1 MGSCSNFSA
10 SLALRYLSKLATM
23 HASPLL
29 FIGVIA
35 CCSHMAAGV
44 EDKRL
49 SQAILGDDEC
59 ASDDAT
65 RCSLSARQL
74 RGEVLSLEAQEE
86 EVDVSDGEFV
96 ASKSFGSFDWTPT
109 QRTIEAAIQDAK
121 WNGDGQFHE
130 GETVNAVSVAKW
142 VNEDLLV
149 NPPFNGAHDAIVPM
163 PASGDDQVGPGN
175 YVAYSRRQ
183 VCYIVAKTLMGAG
196 TKEYDNGLTRFMNTC
211 VRTGGFAKSM
221 VTLVASCAAD
231 PTLKDGK
238 QGPLLVVARGADPTS
253 VQAARGVA
261 ASARLSNAGLRI
273 CQYDDGAA
281 PLDGIPKVPSEG
293 CVSATGSGPGKDFM
307 TGGLHRQVVV
317 DITASWLG
325 GYVLGNACGLGGGQD
340 ERLMTYMPEVFLL
353 TFFLSE
359 APGTNPQERHTPQ
372 LRMPAWILGARLVM
386 TGLDG
391 TAAHESPPL
400 LDTKVAMKSD
410 LVDIEI
416 EGKKARISSSRPFL
430 AFMSENQDYEM
441 TSGAC
446 PGVTPYNDG
455 VCDRGCRT
463 RKARTNRFE
472 YQRAVDPA
480 CSWSF
485 GNQVRAWYRS
495 TALTSYAGE
504 LHDTLRKVVK
514 SLGSGPWGSGLW
526 WGDSQLMTLAMWL
539 GHAAAAKTWGQ
550 GAEALPLDYYMYSAF
565 TENPGNQCYNHA
577 GDSCK
582 ACLANCGTPPES
594 AYWLPGFAYSGA
606 DGFTD
611 WGAPPPSM
619 GAKAC
624 TTGTSSCGAKG
635 LADVVAAY
643 TSATAG
649 SLWTDVETMLKS
661 NGPGSA
667 AGVST
672 NAFDA
677 LLANHR

>member
-1 MGSCSNFSA
+1 MALLTRQACFIA
-10 SLALRYLSKLATM
+10 AKSLMNAGTVGFANGLKRYL
-23 HASPLL
+23 
-29 FIGVIA
+29 G
-35 CCSHMAAGV
+35 
-44 EDKRL
+44 
-49 SQAILGDDEC
+49 
-59 ASDDAT
+59 
-65 RCSLSARQL
+65 
-74 RGEVLSLEAQEE
+74 
-86 EVDVSDGEFV
+86 
-96 ASKSFGSFDWTPT
+96 
-109 QRTIEAAIQDAK
+109 
-121 WNGDGQFHE
+121 
-130 GETVNAVSVAKW
+130 
-142 VNEDLLV
+142 
-149 NPPFNGAHDAIVPM
+149 M
-163 PASGDDQVGPGN
+163 PAGACTPLTGDFGRSQFFLL
-175 YVAYSRRQ
+175 A
-183 VCYIVAKTLMGAG
+183 A
-196 TKEYDNGLTRFMNTC
+196 
-211 VRTGGFAKSM
+211 
-221 VTLVASCAAD
+221 CAAD
-231 PTLKDGK
+231 PGLAHGG
-238 QGPLLVVARGADPTS
+238 QGPLLLVAKGSPTPS
-253 VQAARGVA
+253 VEEVRTAAQDVPLA
-261 ASARLSNAGLRI
+261 QAGLRV
-273 CQYDDGAA
+273 CQYDDGAE
-281 PLDGIPKVPSEG
+281 PLKGIPKVPVEG
-293 CVSATGSGPGKDFM
+293 CVQPSSTGVGRDFM
-307 TGGLHRQVVV
+307 TGGMKGQALQ
-317 DITASWLG
+317 DISASWLG
-325 GYVLGNACGLGGGQD
+325 GYIWGYGCGLGGGQD

-504 LHDTLRKVVK
+504 LHGTLRKVVK

-624 TTGTSSCGAKG
+624 TTDTSSCGAKG
-635 LADVVAAY
+635 FADVVAAY
-643 TSATAG
+643 KSATAG